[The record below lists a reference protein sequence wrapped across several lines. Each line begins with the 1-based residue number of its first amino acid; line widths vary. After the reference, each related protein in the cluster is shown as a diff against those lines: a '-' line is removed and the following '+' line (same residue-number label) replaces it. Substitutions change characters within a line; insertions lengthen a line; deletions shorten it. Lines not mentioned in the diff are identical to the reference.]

1 MSNVIVDY
9 SLKEPVFKQNITF
22 SDLAMPLKID
32 KLQRQYMMNL
42 GIAPVTPQDDWVI
55 QAIKE
60 AINNIFTWLPGQRI
74 LSPTF
79 GNLLYKFLS
88 EQISDVTSKNIQGA
102 ISKMFEWEP
111 RTQLKSVNVTP
122 YPDDNEYR
130 VVVSYYIPLLDKAIE
145 TEFTLTRIMET

>member
-1 MSNVIVDY
+1 MSNVIIDY

-22 SDLAMPLKID
+22 SDLAMPMKID
-32 KLQRQYMMNL
+32 VLERQFVVNL
-42 GIAPVTPQDDWVI
+42 GIPATTGLDAVMLAVI
-55 QAIKE
+55 KAKD
-60 AINNIFTWLPGQRI
+60 NIFEWLPGQRI

-111 RTQLKSVNVTP
+111 RIQLKRVNVTP
-122 YPDDNEYR
+122 QPDQNQYTVD
-130 VVVSYYIPLLDKAIE
+130 VSYYIPLLDQLIE
-145 TEFTLTRIMET
+145 TEFVLTRILET

>member
-1 MSNVIVDY
+1 MSNVIIDY

-32 KLQRQYMMNL
+32 VLERQYVVNL
-42 GIAPVTPQDDWVI
+42 GIPATTTSQAVMEAVI
-55 QAIKE
+55 KAKD
-60 AINNIFTWLPGQRI
+60 NIFQWLPGQRI

-111 RTQLKSVNVTP
+111 RVQLKLVNVTP
-122 YPDDNEYR
+122 QPDQNQYIVD
-130 VVVSYYIPLLDKAIE
+130 VSYYVPLLDQVIE
-145 TEFTLTRIMET
+145 TEFVLTRILET